1 LDVGTLQNT
10 FEGRPGD
17 VRNFCL
23 LTKETLASLKT
34 RMSQNALRLLVDSIY
49 Y

>member
-1 LDVGTLQNT
+1 VGTLQNT

-23 LTKETLASLKT
+23 LTKETLAS
-34 RMSQNALRLLVDSIY
+34 RGRPWDVS
-49 Y
+49 